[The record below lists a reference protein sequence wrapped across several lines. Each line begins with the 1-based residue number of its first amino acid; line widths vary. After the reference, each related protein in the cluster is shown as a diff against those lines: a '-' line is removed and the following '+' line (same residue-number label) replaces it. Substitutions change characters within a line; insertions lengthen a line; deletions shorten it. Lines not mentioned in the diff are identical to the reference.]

1 MLKNGLMVAG
11 ALVLGF
17 VGSSWWS
24 ARAAQKT
31 ANRPAPPSE
40 VALAPTSSTPPSLDL
55 GALRAMI
62 REEVQQSRSGT
73 GAAAVPQPDSASAAS
88 SADAPESPK
97 QPERPRTPEQVMA
110 QTEATTLIDDGLAS
124 GHWRDED
131 ERRWL
136 NLRNEMAKA
145 DAVALRLKLFQ
156 ALNEGRVAGDFDI
169 RAGGRPRL
177 SEATQ

>member
-17 VGSSWWS
+17 AGSSWWS
-24 ARAAQKT
+24 ARAAQK
-31 ANRPAPPSE
+31 AAAADRPAPPAE
-40 VALAPTSSTPPSLDL
+40 VALAPTPSTTPSLDL

-62 REEVQQSRSGT
+62 REEVQQSRA
-73 GAAAVPQPDSASAAS
+73 GASAPGPDSSSGAS
-88 SADAPESPK
+88 SAEAAESPK
-97 QPERPRTPEQVMA
+97 QPARPRTPEQAMA
-110 QTEATTLIDDGLAS
+110 QTEATTLVDDGLAS

-136 NLRNEMAKA
+136 SLRGEMAKD